1 MGFLILQTGRNF
13 AAGMSGGIAYIFD
26 PNNEF
31 QKKCNTASVDLLPL
45 EKAEDI
51 KFVKDTLQ
59 EFEKETGS
67 EVARR
72 ILSNLEIMKKSFIKV
87 FPHEYQRALMELEME
102 KKQVTKT
109 IQNGQEV
116 SGVAVSNGSI
126 ELNGKLNVGNTSQWA
141 EGSEKVALNN
151 MSNGYSNGIKTDSD
165 HQKSGKEINGHTT
178 GGKETKCKAVADIED
193 AVSNLE
199 MKKRKVEVLQT
210 YDKVR
215 GFVKYQRENKPYRDP
230 KLRQNDWDEI
240 FDFKHVRRGKT
251 ICTNNPLN

>member
-1 MGFLILQTGRNF
+1 
-13 AAGMSGGIAYIFD
+13 MSGGIAYIFD

-31 QKKCNTASVDLLPL
+31 EKKCNTASVDLLSL
-45 EKAEDI
+45 ENAEDI

-87 FPHEYQRALMELEME
+87 FPHEYQRALVELEME

-109 IQNGQEV
+109 LQNGQEV
-116 SGVAVSNGSI
+116 NGFAVSNGSI
-126 ELNGKLNVGNTSQWA
+126 ELNGMVNGGNTSQLA
-141 EGSEKVALNN
+141 EGSKKVALNN
-151 MSNGYSNGIKTDSD
+151 MSNGFSNGIKADSA
-165 HQKSGKEINGHTT
+165 HQNGGKEINGHTT
-178 GGKETKCKAVADIED
+178 GRKETKCKDVADIED

-251 ICTNNPLN
+251 TSTYNPLN